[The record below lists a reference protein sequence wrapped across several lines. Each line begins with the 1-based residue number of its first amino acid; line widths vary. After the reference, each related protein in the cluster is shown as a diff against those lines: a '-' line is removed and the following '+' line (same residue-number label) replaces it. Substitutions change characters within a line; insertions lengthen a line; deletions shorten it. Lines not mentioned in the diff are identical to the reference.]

1 MGVSYFYLFLG
12 CLFWVFLFPFY
23 FIYLIKMKE
32 LENLLNKLIEE
43 GRKPFWIELKI
54 KIKIHE
60 WVWFYDDK
68 TIQLEFDCGNMGKYI
83 RLRQIVSAESWLWQ
97 FVCKNKLLSD
107 KVDLQDYFEDSYWFR
122 RCPFDTNWMYR
133 IMQSALYSEE
143 DLAKFLFEN
152 IRINES
158 LWTAD

>member
-1 MGVSYFYLFLG
+1 
-12 CLFWVFLFPFY
+12 
-23 FIYLIKMKE
+23 MKE

-97 FVCKNKLLSD
+97 FVCDEQLCKLPEYIDAQWHKTVEDDRDNEKDVTHILTEY
-107 KVDLQDYFEDSYWFR
+107 DYR
-122 RCPFDTNWMYR
+122 YR
-133 IMQSALYSEE
+133 LLESALIPEKE
-143 DLAKFLFEN
+143 LAKFLLDN
-152 IRINES
+152 IKHAKNK
-158 LWTAD
+158 

>member
-1 MGVSYFYLFLG
+1 ME
-12 CLFWVFLFPFY
+12 
-23 FIYLIKMKE
+23 E
-32 LENLLNKLIEE
+32 LEKLLNSLIQR
-43 GRKPFWIELKI
+43 GRKPFWIELKT

-60 WVWFYDDK
+60 WVRFYDDK

-97 FVCKNKLLSD
+97 FVCKNKLHKKTDNFWENVS
-107 KVDLQDYFEDSYWFR
+107 KTSTNIWWF
-122 RCPFDTNWMYR
+122 NHNHQYR
-133 IMQSALYSEE
+133 LLESALIPEKE
-143 DLAKFLFEN
+143 LGKFLVDN